1 MTSIHELA
9 FDGSL
14 EQLAQ
19 VGGVRSFR
27 LRRDL
32 GVESVF
38 ELVECSLDELQRV
51 TSIGPVRA
59 RQILGS
65 AQGHLQALDEQTT
78 TVDRDAR
85 IAVVVPRSQD
95 PSHPDANSVLDEAG
109 LDEDEQ
115 VDVIDEAVS
124 ATDVDPVDDNVRI
137 LTHDGTP
144 SVVDEWYDQLVLQS
158 FDGGEA
164 TTERAVVDTPWSK
177 YGDGVKYKAAQDRN
191 RELVRRANRVV
202 IVCDGEYSGNIRD
215 ECERQGVAWE
225 TAHVHLPE
233 QEDGGLAPWTPAD
246 EDDEFEFRGFEV
258 DDVETWRRSAT
269 KYTGPGAEEVDNH
282 PPHIE
287 DDEVESDDPDGLN
300 MEEAQSSDEESDDET
315 HTPGPLPDEG
325 AVRPREGS
333 EMDLEPEG
341 PREHLTQK
349 PAETI
354 DEDSR
359 IDENDLEDGDPG
371 GGKVDEFVETP
382 GLT

>member
-51 TSIGPVRA
+51 ASIGPVRA

-115 VDVIDEAVS
+115 VEVIDEAVS
-124 ATDVDPVDDNVRI
+124 ATDVDLVDDNVRI

-144 SVVDEWYDQLVLQS
+144 PVVDEWYDQLVLQS

-164 TTERAVVDTPWSK
+164 TTERRTVKTPWSK
-177 YGDGVKYKAAQDRN
+177 YEDSVNYKAAQDRTE
-191 RELVRRANRVV
+191 ELVRRANRVV

-225 TAHVHLPE
+225 TAHVHFPE

-258 DDVETWRRSAT
+258 DDVETWRRTANT
-269 KYTGPGAEEVDNH
+269 QTGPGAELIDDH

-287 DDEVESDDPDGLN
+287 DDDDSEDDPDGLTIEDTSGSHDH
-300 MEEAQSSDEESDDET
+300 EER
-315 HTPGPLPDEG
+315 G
-325 AVRPREGS
+325 VRPREGS

-341 PREHLTQK
+341 PREHLTQE
-349 PAETI
+349 PAEVI

-371 GGKVDEFVETP
+371 GGKVDEYVETP